1 MPPGADRYPEV
12 ADRERRRF
20 LTEVARENCATGWQ
34 LRAGDAANFAIGQGD
49 VLATPLQ
56 MAVLYGAI
64 ADGGTVRTP
73 RVGAALVDPVSGER
87 TALDPGPTHRAPL
100 SAATDRYLRSA
111 LRRVVTSGTAA
122 AAFAGMPADWP
133 VAGKTGTGEV
143 VGKRDTSWFVSYA
156 PATRPRWVVA
166 AVVAQG
172 GPGGSTA
179 APVTARCTSP
189 CAGWAE
195 RHEPQRPDRLTGMLT
210 STSWCSVLVWWY
222 VAAIRASQLGKKVAV
237 VEKKYWGGVCLN
249 VGCIPSKALIKN
261 AELAH
266 TLQHE
271 KELYGIEGEATMKYG
286 ATHARSR
293 KVSAGI
299 VKGVHFLMKK
309 NKIEEVD
316 GWGTLTSATSMDVA
330 LNDGSTRQL
339 TFDHLIIAAGAVTRM
354 LPGVEVS
361 QNVVTYE
368 EQILD
373 ENLPGSIVIA
383 GSGAIGVEF
392 AYVMK
397 NFGVDVTIVEFLDRM
412 VPTEDEEISKELLK
426 HYKKLGVK
434 VMLSTKVEGVEDTGS
449 GVRVTVSPAA
459 GGDQQVLEADKFMS
473 AIGFAPRT
481 EGYGLEATGVQL
493 TERGAIAI
501 DEYGRTNVENVYA
514 IGDCTAKLMLAHVA
528 EAQGVVA
535 AEHLSGAETMPVEY
549 DFIPRAT
556 YCHPQIGSF
565 GYSEAQAKEKG
576 YDVKTA
582 KFPFSAN
589 GKAMGLGDAVG
600 FVKVV
605 ADAEHNEIIGAH
617 MIGPDVTELLP
628 VLTLA
633 QKWDL
638 TADEV
643 SRNVF
648 AHPTLSEA
656 VKEAVEGIAGHMINL

>member
-1 MPPGADRYPEV
+1 MADFDVVVLGA
-12 ADRERRRF
+12 
-20 LTEVARENCATGWQ
+20 
-34 LRAGDAANFAIGQGD
+34 
-49 VLATPLQ
+49 
-56 MAVLYGAI
+56 
-64 ADGGTVRTP
+64 
-73 RVGAALVDPVSGER
+73 
-87 TALDPGPTHRAPL
+87 
-100 SAATDRYLRSA
+100 
-111 LRRVVTSGTAA
+111 
-122 AAFAGMPADWP
+122 
-133 VAGKTGTGEV
+133 
-143 VGKRDTSWFVSYA
+143 
-156 PATRPRWVVA
+156 
-166 AVVAQG
+166 
-172 GPGGSTA
+172 GPGG
-179 APVTARCTSP
+179 
-189 CAGWAE
+189 
-195 RHEPQRPDRLTGMLT
+195 
-210 STSWCSVLVWWY
+210 Y
-222 VAAIRASQLGKKVAV
+222 VAAIRAAQLGKSVAV

-266 TLQHE
+266 TLTHD
-271 KELYGIEGEATMKYG
+271 KKKFGIEGDATMSYG
-286 ATHARSR
+286 PTHARSR
-293 KVSAGI
+293 QVSAGI

-309 NKIEEVD
+309 NKITEID

-330 LNDGSTRQL
+330 LNEGETKSL
-339 TFDHLIIAAGAVTRM
+339 TFDKLIIASGATTKM

-361 QNVVTYE
+361 DNVVTYE

-373 ENLPGSIVIA
+373 ENLPGSMIIA

-412 VPTEDEEISKELLK
+412 VPTEDAAVSKELLK

-434 VMLSTKVEGVEDTGS
+434 VMLSTKVDAVEDTGS
-449 GVRVTVSPAA
+449 GVKVTVTPAK
-459 GGDQQVLEADKFMS
+459 GGDSQVLEADKLLS
-473 AIGFAPRT
+473 AIGFAPRV
-481 EGYGLEATGVQL
+481 EGFGLEAAGVEL
-493 TERGAIAI
+493 TDRGAIAI
-501 DEYGRTNVENVYA
+501 DEYCRTNVDNVYA

-535 AEHLSGAETMPVEY
+535 AEHMSGAETMPVEY

-565 GYSEAQAKEKG
+565 GYSEEQAKEKG

-582 KFPFSAN
+582 TFPFTAN

-600 FVKVV
+600 FVTVV

-643 SRNVF
+643 ARNVF